1 MYVYVD
7 AVKNHGSAHNELV
20 IIDGKIR
27 KFVDILRLTFVYD
40 NCQRQHELANDIFS
54 SEMKKKSQILKIFCE
69 KGVISLLKKKPL

>member
-1 MYVYVD
+1 MGVYVYVD

-40 NCQRQHELANDIFS
+40 NCQPQHELANDIFS
-54 SEMKKKSQILKIFCE
+54 SEMKKKAKFLRFFVKRASS
-69 KGVISLLKKKPL
+69 VY